1 MQDVVQELGFRC
13 GKAAKSYIYQ
23 GVEQNIWR
31 NGSPPYPAPISSY
44 LFNISDLNQC
54 YRFIICNIWYHVLR
68 CKPMLRVRIA
78 VRKVTADEG
87 VKSGENQ

>member
-1 MQDVVQELGFRC
+1 MALNLEERWDKRGHKNKTGCKCMILFD
-13 GKAAKSYIYQ
+13 
-23 GVEQNIWR
+23 NWR
-31 NGSPPYPAPISSY
+31 RDSPPYPAPISSY